1 MSKVKKRSRWPISL
15 VIVITIIAVSV
26 ALALTQHT
34 APGELPI
41 QAVSDGSDGAIVA
54 WQNNKGIYVQRIGPS
69 GQLLWEKDG
78 IQVCVNT
85 ADIDI
90 FGLPRTHFIL
100 TTDGTGGAIV
110 TWEDRRNLTDDR
122 DDPTYYDPL
131 PVYSQR
137 ISTNGELL
145 WGDAIITG
153 TTERIGGSF
162 TQVVPDGTGGA
173 IVAWNDFQPV
183 FRALHDDFL
192 RLQKIAPD
200 GRRLWGDEG
209 LLVVA
214 SSPYRPLTAEEI
226 ASGIKGTIH
235 RSWPTYEGY
244 HRIVSDG
251 SGGAIVFWGVE
262 EGMSGLHT
270 TYAQRVDRRGEF
282 IWQDNGVSVY
292 TGGSTPISAISDGA
306 GGAIFVITGN
316 ESSPTRIR
324 RISADGK
331 LYGVAILQVKYAP
344 QLISDGFGGV
354 IYPEIIDRPRYGDF
368 RNRQLSLYVQRL
380 DDKGKKQW
388 MEKPVITTEIGQ
400 YDLQNDIA
408 SDGSGGAIIAWRTW
422 QKEQIVGGRIFIQ
435 KLDAEGNFMWS
446 EAGKELLTAPGL
458 KYKGSPSILSDGS
471 GGAIVIA
478 AAGKSALRGEMIY
491 AWRLDAEGEPLWGS
505 GIRIDR

>member
-1 MSKVKKRSRWPISL
+1 MKKRSRWPISL

-26 ALALTQHT
+26 AIALTQHT
-34 APGELPI
+34 APGELPM

-54 WQNNKGIYVQRIGPS
+54 WQNNKGTYVQRIGPS
-69 GQLLWEKDG
+69 GQLLWEEDG

-90 FGLPRTHFIL
+90 FGLPRTHFML
-100 TTDGTGGAIV
+100 TADSNGGAIV

-137 ISTNGELL
+137 IGASGELL

-153 TTERIGGSF
+153 TTERIIGGSF

-192 RLQKIAPD
+192 RLQKIDPQ
-200 GRRLWGDEG
+200 GRPLWGDEG
-209 LLVVA
+209 VLVVA

-226 ASGIKGTIH
+226 ASGIKGTIT
-235 RSWPTYEGY
+235 RSRPTYGGY
-244 HRIVSDG
+244 HKIVSDA

-270 TYAQRVDRRGEF
+270 TYAQRVDKRGEF
-282 IWQDNGVSVY
+282 VWQDNGVSVY
-292 TGGSTPISAISDGA
+292 AGDSTLISAISDGA
-306 GGAIFVITGN
+306 GGAIFVMRGN
-316 ESSPTRIR
+316 ESGRTLIK
-324 RISADGK
+324 RISASGELHSIAIIARLIDPQVIRDG
-331 LYGVAILQVKYAP
+331 L
-344 QLISDGFGGV
+344 GGV
-354 IYPEIIDRPRYGDF
+354 IYLDIVEQPPYGDP
-368 RNRQLSLYVQRL
+368 RNRQLSLYVQRR

-388 MEKPVITTEIGQ
+388 MEKPVVTTEIGQ
-400 YDLQNDIA
+400 HDLQNDITG
-408 SDGSGGAIIAWRTW
+408 DGSGGAIIAWRTW
-422 QKEQIVGGRIFIQ
+422 QKERTVGGRIFIQ

-446 EAGKELLTAPGL
+446 EAGKELLTAPEL

-478 AAGKSALRGEMIY
+478 VAGNSALRGEMIY